1 MTRLI
6 RRTFRSDDPPLTRAA
21 NILAMIW
28 GGGDPAVLERDTV
41 DVAAALSVYAELDK
55 EARGR

>member
-6 RRTFRSDDPPLTRAA
+6 RRTFKSSDDALTRAA

-28 GGGDPAVLERDTV
+28 GGGDPKVLERDTV
-41 DVAAALSVYAELDK
+41 DVAAALSVYAELDR